1 MDRLAVDQVRQ
12 LPLGERVA
20 HQLRMRIVKGELEPG
35 THLVE
40 GALADSFDVSRG
52 PIRDALR
59 RLESEGLVESR
70 RRGVFVTGLGEDDID
85 ELFTLRESM
94 ERLALTRAIERADVP
109 TAADQLDARV
119 AVMAKAAEDK
129 DPTAFA
135 EADLEFHT
143 AFYQLA
149 EHRRL
154 WAAWEQYR
162 PVFAVLLDVTN
173 TQDRDLQ
180 PSVASHADLVRVFRS
195 RDTEQAVAMLS
206 EHILS
211 AGRRLRTRLRAAQ

>member
-1 MDRLAVDQVRQ
+1 MAVDQVRQ

-109 TAADQLDARV
+109 TAADRLDARV
-119 AVMAKAAEDK
+119 AVMAKAADDK

-173 TQDRDLQ
+173 TQDRDLH
-180 PSVASHADLVRVFRS
+180 PSVDSHADLVRVFRS
-195 RDTEQAVAMLS
+195 RDTEQAVEMLS